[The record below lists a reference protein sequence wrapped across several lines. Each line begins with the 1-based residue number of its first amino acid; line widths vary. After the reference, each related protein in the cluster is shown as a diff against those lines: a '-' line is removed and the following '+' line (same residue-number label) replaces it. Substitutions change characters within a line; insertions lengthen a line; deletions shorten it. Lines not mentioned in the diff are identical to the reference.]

1 MHGESAQGTV
11 EYIGV
16 LLVVAVL
23 LGALV
28 AAFGVPASTTRIAAS
43 LVHAFSSALGVTTP
57 ASTTAPPSAQDE
69 ARFARAVDAGVAPDD
84 RPSLRDV
91 RLDLIAAHGDAPG
104 REIYR
109 ALVLENLR
117 RVVPGLAGPTLFGTI
132 DHDPAPRGFETVD
145 ALILRLHALGPPA
158 GDDPGELET
167 PLGKPNAHVVTERE
181 EDSAFRHALHPG
193 TSWRS
198 LALDGVGAIP
208 GFGTAKGVA
217 RVPLAVARGAAAVVA
232 DLGDAETAI
241 SGLSPGANQIPPGA
255 RAGDEIVSWTA
266 SRGGSA
272 GAPAV
277 LVQRTAVVRDGV
289 LLADGIDVLPASTP

>member
-11 EYIGV
+11 EYVGV

-28 AAFGVPASTTRIAAS
+28 AAFGVPASTTRIATS
-43 LVHAFSSALGVTTP
+43 LVRALSSALGVATP
-57 ASTTAPPSAQDE
+57 ANTTAQPSAEDE
-69 ARFARAVDAGVAPDD
+69 ARFARATDAGVAPDD

-104 REIYR
+104 RQIYR
-109 ALVLENLR
+109 ALVLQNLR
-117 RVVPGLAGPTLFGTI
+117 RLVPGLAGPTRFGTI

-145 ALILRLHALGPPA
+145 ALILRLHALGPPR

-167 PLGKPNAHVVTERE
+167 PLGEPNAHVVTERE
-181 EDSAFRHALHPG
+181 EDAAFRHALHPG
-193 TSWRS
+193 SSWRS

-208 GFGTAKGVA
+208 GYGTAKGVA
-217 RVPLAVARGAAAVVA
+217 RVTLAVARGAAAVIA
-232 DLGDAETAI
+232 DLSDAENAI
-241 SGLSPGANQIPPGA
+241 SGLSPTANQIPPGS
-255 RAGDEIVSWTA
+255 RAGDEIVSWVATRRA
-266 SRGGSA
+266 ST
-272 GAPAV
+272 GAPPV
-277 LVQRTAVVRDGV
+277 RVRRTAVVRDGV